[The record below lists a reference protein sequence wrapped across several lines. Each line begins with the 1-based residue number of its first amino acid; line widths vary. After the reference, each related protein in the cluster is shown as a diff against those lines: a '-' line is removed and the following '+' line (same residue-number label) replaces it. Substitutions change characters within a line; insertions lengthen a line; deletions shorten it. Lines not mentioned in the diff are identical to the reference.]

1 MKQKELTDIQKSLL
15 ENLESVLKEAAR
27 LNIRFFY
34 DCGDCTVSAFNG
46 ENVEDCYSG
55 SKENEEDESMDWDIA
70 HPLFEFKMDY
80 FDSRFDNLN
89 LHFK

>member
-27 LNIRFFY
+27 LNIRFIY
-34 DCGDCTVSAFNG
+34 DLDDRSVTAYNG
-46 ENVEDCYSG
+46 ENIHDTSTAMEHD
-55 SKENEEDESMDWDIA
+55 NDEPINWDKTLTFFQFYMDFVDTRY
-70 HPLFEFKMDY
+70 HELY
-80 FDSRFDNLN
+80 

>member
-27 LNIRFFY
+27 LNIRFIY
-34 DCGDCTVSAFNG
+34 DLDDRSVTAYNG
-46 ENVEDCYSG
+46 ENIHDASTAMEHD
-55 SKENEEDESMDWDIA
+55 NDEPINWDKTLTFFQFHMDFVDTRY
-70 HPLFEFKMDY
+70 HELY
-80 FDSRFDNLN
+80 

>member
-15 ENLESVLKEAAR
+15 ETLNGVLKEAAR
-27 LNIRFFY
+27 LNIKFVY
-34 DCGDCTVSAFNG
+34 DCGDYSVSAFNG
-46 ENVEDCYSG
+46 ENVEECYFG
-55 SKENEEDESMDWDIA
+55 SKEDEKDERMDWDIA

-80 FDSRFDNLN
+80 FDSRFDTLN

>member
-27 LNIRFFY
+27 LNIRFIY

-46 ENVEDCYSG
+46 ENVEDCYPG
-55 SKENEEDESMDWDIA
+55 SKEDEKDERMNWDIT
-70 HPLFEFKMDY
+70 HPLFEFNMDY
-80 FDSRFDNLN
+80 FDSGYDILN

>member
-27 LNIRFFY
+27 LNIRFIY

-46 ENVEDCYSG
+46 ENVEVCYPG
-55 SKENEEDESMDWDIA
+55 SKEDEKDERMNWDIA
-70 HPLFEFKMDY
+70 HPLFEFNMDY
-80 FDSRFDNLN
+80 FDSGFDNLN

>member
-27 LNIRFFY
+27 LNIRFIY

-46 ENVEDCYSG
+46 ENVEVCYPG
-55 SKENEEDESMDWDIA
+55 SKENEEDESMNWDIA
-70 HPLFEFKMDY
+70 HPLFEFNMGD
-80 FDSRFDNLN
+80 FDSRFDKLY